1 MKKLAIGLGI
11 VLLMAAIAFPV
22 FGRGLG
28 WGPGSGSGSCIGQ
41 NYDSRHGRGMGG
53 LERGYGLSSLNLT
66 DEQNSR
72 MKTLQEANKKEVVP
86 LRAELN
92 VRHAELRALWAQINP
107 DEDALLAKQKEIN
120 KLRDQIGEKRTKH
133 RVEMRK
139 ILTPEQR
146 AQLPLIRHGKGI
158 GHRGGFGY
166 GDCPRH
172 GEWNG
177 HEYNKHDGYGFR
189 GRR

>member
-72 MKTLQEANKKEVVP
+72 MKTLREANQKEVVP

-146 AQLPLIRHGKGI
+146 TQLPLIRHGKGI
-158 GHRGGFGY
+158 GHRGGGY
-166 GDCPRH
+166 GDCPRQ

-177 HEYNKHDGYGFR
+177 HEYNKRDGYGFR